1 MRRRIAALVLPL
13 FAGGCYRYSAIEPN
27 AAAPTADVRLNLTAG
42 GAVALAST
50 LGLSTAAVEGRL
62 VRVTEGDYQLAVSS
76 TLKRTD
82 EDPSSMTRT
91 LWAGESVS
99 IPRSAVA
106 GVEQRSLDRRRTT
119 VAASVATVLGV
130 LAAKLIVHGVGSS
143 SSEGGT
149 GTPVVTP

>member
-1 MRRRIAALVLPL
+1 MTRRATALALAL

-27 AAAPTADVRLNLTAG
+27 DATASSEVRLNLTDAG
-42 GAVALAST
+42 SLALVST
-50 LGLSTAAVEGRL
+50 LGTSTAAAEGRI
-62 VRVTEGDYQLAVSS
+62 VRVTDSAYVIAMSS
-76 TLKRTD
+76 TLKRT
-82 EDPSSMTRT
+82 EDPTSLART
-91 LWAGESVS
+91 MWAGESVS

-106 GVEQRSLDRRRTT
+106 GVEQRSLDRRRTA

-143 SSEGGT
+143 SSGGDT